1 MEPVKFDQ
9 LPYLCLKKIFGFLD
23 LRDLARCR
31 AVSRQ
36 FKYYVEQESTVDE
49 LAVFPGSRF
58 TIDKPKYL
66 TDRPI
71 ERASLISRKALES
84 VRLWLPKLEKQV
96 KFLHLCES
104 THSSFD
110 FDSEFANRFQ
120 QLQYL
125 RVDPMHEITTWTL
138 TLPNLKVLNALHCV
152 FGSYVLKTPKL
163 EVLACSYICIAFI
176 EVEHPETIKKIEC
189 DVTFGQGNGLEVFK
203 NLQVLIFH
211 DYSDSLSANEL
222 HLSNWKDLKELQ
234 LNTNPELDYEEC
246 QNSVVNLMRQITES
260 KRELKLYLNGTL
272 VEAD

>member
-9 LPYLCLKKIFGFLD
+9 LPYLCLKKIFGFLG
-23 LRDLARCR
+23 LRDLVTCR
-31 AVSRQ
+31 AVNRQ
-36 FKYYVEQESTVDE
+36 FKYYVEQESVVDE
-49 LAVFPGSRF
+49 LVVFADPRF
-58 TIDKPKYL
+58 TIDKPRYL

-71 ERASLISRKALES
+71 ERASLISWKALES

-104 THSSFD
+104 THSSFH

-125 RVDPMHEITTWTL
+125 QVDPCEIKTWTL
-138 TLPNLKVLNALHCV
+138 TLPNLKVFNVLDCL

-163 EVLACSYICIAFI
+163 EVLACSSTCIESI
-176 EVEHPETIKKIEC
+176 EVEHPETIKKIEY
-189 DVTFGQGNGLEVFK
+189 DASLGHANGLKVFK

-211 DYSDSLSANEL
+211 DYSYSRRANEL

-234 LNTNPELDYEEC
+234 LNTNSDDYEES
-246 QNSVVNLMRQITES
+246 QNTVVNLMRQITES
-260 KRELKLYLNGTL
+260 KRELALYLNGTL